1 MNFWYKDGCEGLM
14 VKTLDTEAHYEI
26 SKRSYNWL
34 KVNENFSYM
43 IIYLFFGIWFF

>member
-1 MNFWYKDGCEGLM
+1 MIFSYKFTYVCIYIFLDGCEGLM

-34 KVNENFSYM
+34 KV
-43 IIYLFFGIWFF
+43 I